1 VSAGAASAGRPAGL
15 CPEPDPEPADGATP
29 GGVATAVL
37 VDELS
42 ALVGGARHEARFIVD
57 EVLGAGVDGVG
68 GVGGVGGVRPD
79 VVPGAAATAARA
91 MAARRAAGEPLQYIF
106 GHWPFR
112 GLDLRVDPR
121 VLIPRPETEQVVE
134 VALREA
140 RRLHGGGRT
149 GTGAGL
155 VLVDAGTGSGAIALA
170 LATEL
175 GVPMVQEVWATD
187 TSAAAL
193 EVAAR
198 NRERCGARGDGAAA
212 NAVPSV
218 ELAEGT
224 WLAPLPERLR
234 GRVDLVV
241 SNPPYVSEGEWAGL
255 APEVRAEPRQALVA
269 ADGASGTPGAADVEA
284 VLGESRRWLARPG
297 AVVVEL
303 APPQAAPAQGWA
315 LQLGYD
321 EVRVEKDLAGRP
333 RALVARL
340 SGSQ

>member
-1 VSAGAASAGRPAGL
+1 
-15 CPEPDPEPADGATP
+15 
-29 GGVATAVL
+29 
-37 VDELS
+37 VDELT

-57 EVLGAGVDGVG
+57 EVLGAGVGAG
-68 GVGGVGGVRPD
+68 WVRPE
-79 VVPGAAATAARA
+79 VVPVGAATAARA

-134 VALREA
+134 VALGEA
-140 RRLHGGGRT
+140 RRLHGAGAGA
-149 GTGAGL
+149 GAGL
-155 VLVDAGTGSGAIALA
+155 VVVDAGTGSGAIALA

-175 GVPMVQEVWATD
+175 GPAIHEVWATD
-187 TSAAAL
+187 ASAAAL
-193 EVAAR
+193 EVAAL
-198 NRERCGARGDGAAA
+198 NRERCRAG
-212 NAVPSV
+212 V
-218 ELAEGT
+218 ELVEGS
-224 WLAPLPERLR
+224 WLAPLPARLR

-241 SNPPYVSEGEWAGL
+241 SNPPYVSEEEWSGL
-255 APEVRAEPRQALVA
+255 APEVRAEPRHALVA
-269 ADGASGTPGAADVEA
+269 ADGQSGAPGAADVEA

-303 APPQAAPAQGWA
+303 APSQAGPVERWA

-321 EVRVEKDLAGRP
+321 EARVEKDLVGRP
-333 RALVARL
+333 RALVARR